1 MSVILSWNKY
11 WLIDCEHTGKL
22 WRLIMIEWQ
31 WWFLQRCQED
41 IGNRHVE
48 TWSFWWF
55 WWWWWRQLLVTCV
68 MELEYYSLVNLRTE
82 GAVVTDW
89 PSWKRRGLRD
99 FFLLL
104 YFHLKNWNEE
114 EVAPGRALECFGNG
128 CCTSAGSA
136 GGRSEKIIWDENIF
150 IKILK
155 FIYQRGAPLWY
166 CWTED
171 YLRWKHF
178 DENFVQ
184 DWMKG
189 CLGIIIL
196 TVCSS
201 GWFVMYFALWPI
213 VYAGQMYFVP

>member
-1 MSVILSWNKY
+1 MPTNTTWGQAWKQASLCLPLDWLQWLPIYVIYNMSVILSWNRY

-89 PSWKRRGLRD
+89 PSWKRRGLKD
-99 FFLLL
+99 FFSVTL
-104 YFHLKNWNEE
+104 FSSQELKR
-114 EVAPGRALECFGNG
+114 G
-128 CCTSAGSA
+128 GS
-136 GGRSEKIIWDENIF
+136 GTWKSTGV
-150 IKILK
+150 
-155 FIYQRGAPLWY
+155 LW
-166 CWTED
+166 
-171 YLRWKHF
+171 
-178 DENFVQ
+178 
-184 DWMKG
+184 
-189 CLGIIIL
+189 
-196 TVCSS
+196 
-201 GWFVMYFALWPI
+201 
-213 VYAGQMYFVP
+213 